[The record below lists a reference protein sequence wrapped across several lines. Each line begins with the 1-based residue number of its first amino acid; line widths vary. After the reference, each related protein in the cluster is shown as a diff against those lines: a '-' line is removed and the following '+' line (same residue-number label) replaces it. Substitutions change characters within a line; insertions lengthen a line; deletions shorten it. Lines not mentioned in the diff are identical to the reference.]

1 MRRHVMPGLVAL
13 VASTIYVQASTP
25 APPQP
30 FRKLEYSRI
39 GPWEVAAIGNDEKVN
54 HCALARGTASPDP
67 KQGEPKFLLLVDK
80 ETMILRLRAAEYK
93 FTGKKALAVT
103 AITAEGVESKPLA
116 ATGGPDL
123 ADVRFSAEPTERDAL
138 LSTKHLDIR
147 TGDATVR
154 LSFEG
159 LDEAQPAFKQCLA
172 NIGSPAKG
180 WSDAE
185 FEHHLVVVQRLGKTR
200 CARPVGCA
208 KHHAMA
214 SYAAFAIKTITEI
227 SNAESV
233 LFDHGA
239 QSRLAHAC
247 AAREPHVEVI
257 VDLSGHACFD
267 QAE

>member
-1 MRRHVMPGLVAL
+1 MRCYVMPGLVAL

-25 APPQP
+25 APAREPQP

-93 FTGKKALAVT
+93 FTGKKARAVT

-138 LSTKHLDIR
+138 LSTKYLDIR

-159 LDEAQPAFKQCLA
+159 LDEVQPAFKQCLA
-172 NIGSPAKG
+172 NIGSPPKG

-185 FEHHLVVVQRLGKTR
+185 FEQILEQVKRGKTK
-200 CARPVGCA
+200 CATRKNVTTC
-208 KHHAMA
+208 
-214 SYAAFAIKTITEI
+214 
-227 SNAESV
+227 
-233 LFDHGA
+233 D
-239 QSRLAHAC
+239 
-247 AAREPHVEVI
+247 
-257 VDLSGHACFD
+257 VD
-267 QAE
+267 